1 MADHLF
7 GEGSLEAHEW
17 AEATLVRLCLAEVQE
32 TIDDL
37 ESLNPGNAQ
46 AREEVKKLITYLN
59 NNAHRINYLENLETG
74 YAIGSGAIE
83 SANKFISHTRM
94 KRSGAWW
101 IIPYGNGMLR
111 IRCAIYNGTYE
122 DVFNEYARKTSLTAV
137 QNK

>member
-17 AEATLVRLCLAEVQE
+17 AEATLVRLCLAEVQD

-83 SANKFISHTRM
+83 SANKFISHT
-94 KRSGAWW
+94 
-101 IIPYGNGMLR
+101 
-111 IRCAIYNGTYE
+111 
-122 DVFNEYARKTSLTAV
+122 
-137 QNK
+137 